1 MNQFLKKR
9 ESLNLILNPLIFTCS
24 ALVDSQDDSTKMM
37 PPPIY
42 SSQPN
47 TPTSTIGCTV
57 GLSQNLQLNGTN
69 YNTSNYFLNG
79 GDPSPNG
86 SGSNETAQSDLW
98 MKNEMLM
105 EGQQLAQQIA
115 PQSHYGTQE
124 MMNGLNNANAYQ
136 QYNAYGSPMD
146 YQQQYSYYARNQPE
160 EYQPLATS
168 GDNYNMNV
176 KNCLCK

>member
-1 MNQFLKKR
+1 
-9 ESLNLILNPLIFTCS
+9 
-24 ALVDSQDDSTKMM
+24 MM